1 MSAGVG
7 TGTLYLVGTPIGNL
21 GDMTSRARET
31 LAEVDL
37 VACEDTRR
45 TGALLDHFGIEARMV
60 SFFEGN
66 ERERT
71 SELVRGLLAG
81 RSVAVV
87 SDAGMPGLSDPGF
100 RLVRECAA
108 QGITVTAVP
117 GPSAVVAALVV
128 SGLPTDRY
136 VYEGFLPRRGG
147 DRRARLGALT
157 HEERTLV
164 FFESPRR
171 VPQTLEDMGTVFG
184 PDRRVVVA
192 RELTKIYEEVIRG
205 TIAEVAATLA
215 GQEPLKGEVVLVLE
229 GGSALPPP
237 DLDALV
243 AEARGLAE
251 GGMKKRVAAHEVA
264 ARHGVHANPI
274 YDALL
279 RP

>member
-1 MSAGVG
+1 MIS
-7 TGTLYLVGTPIGNL
+7 GTLYLVGTPIGNL
-21 GDMTSRARET
+21 GDMTARAREV
-31 LAEVDL
+31 LAGADI

-45 TGALLDHFGIEARMV
+45 TGALLDHFGIVAGPGTRLV

-71 SELVRGLLAG
+71 PELVRALLEG

-117 GPSAVVAALVV
+117 GPSAAIAALVV
-128 SGLPTDRY
+128 SGLPTDRF

-147 DRRARLGALT
+147 DRRARLKSLAR
-157 HEERTLV
+157 EERTVV

-171 VPQTLEDMGTVFG
+171 VKETLDDMRNQFG

-192 RELTKIYEEVIRG
+192 RELTKMHEEVLRG
-205 TIAEVAATLA
+205 TLEEVAGQLA
-215 GQEPLKGEVVLVLE
+215 GREQLKGEVVLVLE
-229 GGSALPPP
+229 GGAPPAPP
-237 DLDALV
+237 DLATLV
-243 AEARGLAE
+243 GEARLLVE

-264 ARHGVHANPI
+264 ARHGIHANPI

>member
-1 MSAGVG
+1 MSP
-7 TGTLYLVGTPIGNL
+7 GTLFLVGTPIGNL
-21 GDMTSRARET
+21 GDMTARAREV

-45 TGALLDHFGIEARMV
+45 TGALLDHFGIEARMT

-71 SELVRGLLAG
+71 PELVRTLLSG

-100 RLVRECAA
+100 RLVRECGI
-108 QGITVTAVP
+108 QGIPVTAVP
-117 GPSAVVAALVV
+117 GPSAVIAALVV
-128 SGLPTDRY
+128 SGLPSDRF

-147 DRRARLGALT
+147 DRRARLAALA

-171 VPQTLEDMGTVFG
+171 VEQTLEDMASVFG

-192 RELTKIYEEVIRG
+192 RELTKMHEEVIRA
-205 TIAEVAATLA
+205 TVSEVAEQLA
-215 GQEPLKGEVVLVLE
+215 GREQLKGEVVLVLE
-229 GGSALPPP
+229 GGTALPPP
-237 DLDALV
+237 DLGTLV
-243 AEARGLAE
+243 AEARELVE
-251 GGMKKRVAAHEVA
+251 DGMKKRVAAHEVA

-279 RP
+279 HP